1 MILTIVVSLITLS
14 VLVLTHELGHFLV
27 AKKAGIKVEEFGLGY
42 PPRMV
47 GKKIGE
53 TVYSL
58 NWIPFGGF
66 VRLYGEELE
75 ETIRKEAKGAFWMKS
90 KKARAA
96 VIVAGVF
103 ANFLLAIFVFS
114 IVYSVS
120 GIPTPTDKVKV
131 VGIVPNSP
139 AEEMGL
145 KEGDIVL
152 AVDDQPM
159 KELKQFTRLIDE
171 KKGKEIKITVAREEA
186 NPCLEKVLG
195 GGGGGFSCQD
205 NNLIFLITP
214 RESPPQ
220 GEGPLGVVV
229 SNFEIKKYA
238 FWQMPFRGAV
248 EGLKE
253 AFGWTTL
260 IISSLGKMVADLVM
274 KGVVPREIAGPVGIF
289 QITGTVAQSGILS
302 ILQFT
307 GILSINLMI
316 INILPFPALDGG
328 KLVFIGYELVTRR
341 RPRPSFEHWVNAAGM
356 VVLLTLLSL
365 VTINDIVRIV
375 GTTDFLP
382 RLRSVLP

>member
-1 MILTIVVSLITLS
+1 MLLTIVISLITLS
-14 VLVLTHELGHFLV
+14 VLILTHELGHFLV
-27 AKKAGIKVEEFGLGY
+27 AKRAGIKVEEFGLGY

-47 GKKIGE
+47 GKKIGG

-75 ETIRKEAKGAFWMKS
+75 EAIREKSKGAFWMKS

-139 AEEMGL
+139 AGEIGL

-152 AVDDQPM
+152 TVDDQSIRD
-159 KELKQFTRLIDE
+159 LKQFTQLIEE
-171 KKGKEIKITVAREEA
+171 KKGKEMRIIVERKEA

-195 GGGGGFSCQD
+195 GEGGFSCQD

-260 IISSLGKMVADLVM
+260 IVSSLGKMVADLVTR
-274 KGVVPREIAGPVGIF
+274 GVVPREIAGPVGIF

-328 KLVFIGYELVTRR
+328 KLVFIGYELITRR
-341 RPRPSFEHWVNAAGM
+341 RPRPSFERWVNAAGM
-356 VVLLTLLSL
+356 VFLLALLSL

-375 GTTDFLP
+375 DTTDFLS
-382 RLRSVLP
+382 RLRSAFP